1 MLLLRSKTGTSDP
14 GKAPADPGP
23 DHQNEWYE
31 PSIVDG
37 EGTKWGC
44 GDEFLRMDGLV
55 KHWRESKLGSECL
68 DSLMR
73 LFGDLTLRWDE
84 ETKLSVAKDNVRAL
98 K

>member
-1 MLLLRSKTGTSDP
+1 MRTKTSDP
-14 GKAPADPGP
+14 QALPPAAAA
-23 DHQNEWYE
+23 NENDQEWFE
-31 PSIVDG
+31 PSVVEG

-55 KHWRESKLGSECL
+55 KHWRESRLGKECL

-73 LFGDLTLRWDE
+73 LFGDLALHWDD
-84 ETKLSVAKDNVRAL
+84 ETKLNIAKENVRSL